1 MKISTFNA
9 HGSRVIVKVRVM
21 KIYVATMEMI
31 KKMERHDETQFP
43 TKLVA
48 KPLKRLLSTLPK
60 DIKKVGRHGSRPH
73 L

>member
-31 KKMERHDETQFP
+31 KKMERHDET
-43 TKLVA
+43 
-48 KPLKRLLSTLPK
+48 
-60 DIKKVGRHGSRPH
+60 
-73 L
+73 